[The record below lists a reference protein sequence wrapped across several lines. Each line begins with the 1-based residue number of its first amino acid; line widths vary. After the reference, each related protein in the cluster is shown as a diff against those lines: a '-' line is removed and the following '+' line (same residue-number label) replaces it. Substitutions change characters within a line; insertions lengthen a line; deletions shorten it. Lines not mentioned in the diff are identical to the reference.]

1 MSTVNFTSRVSGN
14 TSFLT
19 EAVAKN
25 TNVSE
30 DVIESLFSDE
40 IESMASDEE
49 ETELLSKAADAAL
62 GQEAFNGGVSANMD
76 KTSSFQENI
85 DASSEF
91 FSTYDNLQ
99 EAIKNSN
106 TPLTKVQEAQVEK
119 LSKISEKLNS
129 GEYVLTQDIKDAT
142 NMANEIIT
150 SQTGEKD
157 SSETKTKN
165 NGLSIL
171 TSLKSII
178 SKDKNVKEDSNDN
191 ILTQNEYDNLKD
203 IFASAD
209 DANAAS
215 VNLSAQAQQYGIY
228 IAA

>member
-1 MSTVNFTSRVSGN
+1 MSTINFTGRVSGN

-40 IESMASDEE
+40 IESIASNEE

-91 FSTYDNLQ
+91 FATYDNLQ

-129 GEYVLTQDIKDAT
+129 GEYILTQDIKDAT

-178 SKDKNVKEDSNDN
+178 SKDKNAKEDGNDN